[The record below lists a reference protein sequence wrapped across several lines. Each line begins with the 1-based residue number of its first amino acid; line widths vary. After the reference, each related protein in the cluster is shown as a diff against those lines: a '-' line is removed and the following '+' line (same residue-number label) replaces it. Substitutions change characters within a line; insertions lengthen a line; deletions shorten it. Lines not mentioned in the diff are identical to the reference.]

1 MTKVGSPP
9 GPGHRAPDGYLSF
22 ADRDKDML
30 KVGGENVAASE
41 IERVV
46 LEVPG
51 VLEVAVVGTRHP
63 MLDEVPVAFVIAA
76 DDRPTLSDEVLESCR
91 RRLSDF
97 KCLARCEWSTRC
109 PDPP

>member
-1 MTKVGSPP
+1 VATREAVDDQGWLAT
-9 GPGHRAPDGYLSF
+9 GDRATVHPDGYLSF

-51 VLEVAVVGTRHP
+51 VLEVP
-63 MLDEVPVAFVIAA
+63 
-76 DDRPTLSDEVLESCR
+76 
-91 RRLSDF
+91 
-97 KCLARCEWSTRC
+97 W
-109 PDPP
+109 